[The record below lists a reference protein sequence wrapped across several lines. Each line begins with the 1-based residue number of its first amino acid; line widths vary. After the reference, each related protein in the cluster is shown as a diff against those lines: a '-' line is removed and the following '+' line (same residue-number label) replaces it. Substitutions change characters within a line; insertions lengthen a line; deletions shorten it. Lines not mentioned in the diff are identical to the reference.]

1 MSEESISNYD
11 WITGS
16 LKDLSK
22 KLSLVH
28 ANSDNV
34 LSILFV
40 ASNHQTFWQQYEK
53 MLVSK
58 SQKTCQFVCW
68 KSNLQLKLDL
78 FNLKQQLALVY
89 AGHQY
94 LV

>member
-58 SQKTCQFVCW
+58 SQKNMPICMVEI
-68 KSNLQLKLDL
+68 KSSAQIRPL
-78 FNLKQQLALVY
+78 
-89 AGHQY
+89 
-94 LV
+94 

>member
-16 LKDLSK
+16 LKTWVK

-58 SQKTCQFVCW
+58 SQKNMPICMLEI
-68 KSNLQLKLDL
+68 KSSAQIRPL
-78 FNLKQQLALVY
+78 
-89 AGHQY
+89 
-94 LV
+94 

>member
-34 LSILFV
+34 LSIVFV

-58 SQKTCQFVCW
+58 SQKNMPICMVEI
-68 KSNLQLKLDL
+68 KSSAQIRPL
-78 FNLKQQLALVY
+78 
-89 AGHQY
+89 
-94 LV
+94 

>member
-16 LKDLSK
+16 LKTWVK

-28 ANSDNV
+28 ANSDN
-34 LSILFV
+34 ILFG
-40 ASNHQTFWQQYEK
+40 NNTYEK

-58 SQKTCQFVCW
+58 SQKNMPICMLEI
-68 KSNLQLKLDL
+68 KSSAQIRPL
-78 FNLKQQLALVY
+78 
-89 AGHQY
+89 
-94 LV
+94 